1 MKTIT
6 IPLEEYNELL
16 KKAEEPKHSTD
27 EIIERLKQDKEISL
41 HMVKYVGFDHYVY
54 TSNDIN
60 QTLASANEK
69 QAQHIEVL
77 TERLN
82 DVTKFFG
89 KHAMPKN
96 KGEKPQNDFSITK
109 FLKSITTKLRG

>member
-16 KKAEEPKHSTD
+16 KKSEETKVSTD
-27 EIIERLKQDKEISL
+27 EIIERLKQDKEITL
-41 HMVKYVGFDHYVY
+41 HIVKYVGFDHYVY
-54 TSNDIN
+54 TSNDVN
-60 QTLASANEK
+60 QAIARANEK
-69 QAQHIEVL
+69 QAQHIEAL

-82 DVTKFFG
+82 DVTNFFG
-89 KHAMPKN
+89 KHAMPQK
-96 KGEKPQNDFSITK
+96 QNDFSISK